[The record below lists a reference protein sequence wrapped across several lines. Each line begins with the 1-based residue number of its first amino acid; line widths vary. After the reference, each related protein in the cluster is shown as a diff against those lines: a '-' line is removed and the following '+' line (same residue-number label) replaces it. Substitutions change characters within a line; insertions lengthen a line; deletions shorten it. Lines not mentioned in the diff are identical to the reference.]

1 MSTVATIHSDA
12 LGPRS
17 ADGLQLVVF
26 EGPDRGRAVRLDAP
40 RTVGTDTA
48 CDLVLTDDRV
58 SRRHVRVGPG
68 ADGGISV
75 EDLESKNGTQLEG
88 SRVER
93 AHVGVGATLKVG
105 RTFLRVAPLSQP
117 LVVTPTQER
126 RFGEMVAESL
136 TMREVFAVLA
146 LAARTDVHVLLEGE
160 TGVGKELAARGVHLA
175 SPRREGPFVT
185 VDCSALPPSLIESAL
200 FGHVR
205 GAFTGA
211 AAARDG
217 AFVRASGGTL
227 FLDELDSA
235 PPDTQTRLL
244 RAIERRRV
252 QPVGGDDERE
262 VDIRLIAAS
271 RRDLSA
277 LVASGE
283 LRADL
288 FYRLSVMRIRIPPLR
303 ERREDVAPTAREIL
317 IRQGMADP
325 GPIAGPNLDR
335 LFAHDWPG
343 NARELRNVLERARVL
358 SPEAT
363 SFGELGVS
371 LAPIHEPGG
380 LRVRGD
386 LPFHD
391 AKREVLDAFERAYVE
406 DLIARH
412 EGNLTAAARAAGLDR
427 KSLRRLAQKHGL
439 SAPRS
444 EGPAR

>member
-12 LGPRS
+12 LGPAR
-17 ADGLQLVVF
+17 ADGWQLVVV
-26 EGPDRGRAVRLDAP
+26 EGPDRGRAAPLDAP
-40 RTVGTDTA
+40 RVVGTDPS

-58 SRRHVRVGPG
+58 SRRHVRVTP
-68 ADGGISV
+68 AEGGVEV
-75 EDLESKNGTQLEG
+75 EDLESKNGTLLEG

-93 AHVGVGATLKVG
+93 ARVGPGATLKVG
-105 RTFLRVAPLSQP
+105 HTFLRVTPLAQP
-117 LVVTPTQER
+117 LEVIPTQER
-126 RFGEMVAESL
+126 RFGELVAESL

-146 LAARTDVHVLLEGE
+146 LAARSDVTVLLEGE

-175 SPRREGPFVT
+175 SPRREGAFVT
-185 VDCSALPPSLIESAL
+185 VDCSALPPTLIESAL

-244 RAIERRRV
+244 RAIEARRV
-252 QPVGGDDERE
+252 RPVGGDDERE
-262 VDIRLIAAS
+262 VDVRLIAAS

-277 LVASGE
+277 LVASGA

-288 FYRLSVMRIRIPPLR
+288 FYRLSVMRVRIPPLR
-303 ERREDVAPTAREIL
+303 ERREDVAPMAREIL
-317 IRQGMADP
+317 IRQGMTDP
-325 GPIAGPNLDR
+325 GPIAGPNLER

-363 SFGELGVS
+363 RFAELAVS
-371 LAPIHEPGG
+371 LAPVHAPGG
-380 LRVRGD
+380 LHVRSD
-386 LPFHD
+386 LSFHD
-391 AKREVLDAFERAYVE
+391 AKRAVLDAFERAYVT
-406 DLIARH
+406 DLYARH
-412 EGNLTAAARAAGLDR
+412 GGNLTAAADAAGLDR

-439 SAPRS
+439 TAPRS
-444 EGPAR
+444 EEPPR